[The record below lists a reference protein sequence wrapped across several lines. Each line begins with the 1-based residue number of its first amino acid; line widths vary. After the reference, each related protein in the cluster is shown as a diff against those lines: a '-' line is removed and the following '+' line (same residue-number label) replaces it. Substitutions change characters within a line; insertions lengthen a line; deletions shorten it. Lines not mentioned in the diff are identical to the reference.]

1 MEQVVRRSPL
11 YTFVICPNN
20 SGSTLLVRLLA
31 TSDQVSVFDSM
42 NHEGQWLVHRDD
54 PEAMPIP
61 DTGSD
66 ELRNWTTNE
75 AKFADPQRYHWER
88 IKAVW
93 HRAWDLSKAVLVE
106 KSPPMVMAAPLL
118 QEQFAP
124 ARFIVSVRSPY
135 AFAEGVRRK
144 RGYPLSVATAH
155 WVRSSRLQLRN
166 RAVLR
171 GSLFFRYEDL
181 CQSPERIAARI
192 LEYIPE
198 LERLDVGR
206 AFDIMGEHSTIRDFN
221 GDSLGRMSAADL
233 DEINTALAGHEDVLE
248 ALGYERI
255 VRA

>member
-1 MEQVVRRSPL
+1 MEQSVGKPPL
-11 YTFVICPNN
+11 YAFVICPNN

-54 PEAMPIP
+54 PEAMPVP
-61 DTGSD
+61 DTESE

-75 AKFADPQRYHWER
+75 AKFGDPQRYHWER

-93 HRAWDLSKAVLVE
+93 HRAWDLRKAVLVE
-106 KSPPMVMAAPLL
+106 KSPPMVVAAPLL
-118 QEQFAP
+118 QEHFAP
-124 ARFIVSVRSPY
+124 ARFIVSCRSPY

-144 RGYPLSVATAH
+144 RGYPLATATAH

-171 GSLFFRYEDL
+171 DSLFFRYEDL
-181 CQSPERIAARI
+181 CQSPEATAAKI
-192 LEYIPE
+192 LELIPE
-198 LERLDVGR
+198 LGRLDVSR
-206 AFDIMGEHSTIRDFN
+206 AFDIMGEHSPIRDFN
-221 GDSLGRMSAADL
+221 GDSLGRMSAEDL
-233 DEINTALAGHEDVLE
+233 KEINTALAGHEDVLD

-255 VRA
+255 EPR